1 VQALVTPDE
10 PAPARTG
17 SVPDPMAKRQKQAAA
32 PEPKEPEPES
42 MGEVDGLAVQALWPL
57 GIVAAGGGLFALYK
71 LDPGM
76 EPLFLEAVKVQHHSP
91 IYSLHAVLLAF
102 SQELGV

>member
-10 PAPARTG
+10 PAPVRSG
-17 SVPDPMAKRQKQAAA
+17 SVPDPMARRQKQVTEQPKAA
-32 PEPKEPEPES
+32 EPEE

-76 EPLFLEAVKVQHHSP
+76 EPLFLEAVKVHHHGAAK
-91 IYSLHAVLLAF
+91 SLHV
-102 SQELGV
+102 QR